1 MCNISFTFAILITVY
16 IILSIL
22 FGFFSVRKYIKM
34 DPTISYFKIFFI
46 IIINSILMPLAII
59 HLLYLMDK
67 YDYMEIPLRYK
78 EDKILRIL
86 IKILYYLP

>member
-1 MCNISFTFAILITVY
+1 MCNISITFAIVITLY
-16 IILSIL
+16 IFFSIL
-22 FGFFSVRKYIKM
+22 FGFYSVRKYIKM
-34 DPTISYFKIFFI
+34 DPDISYFKISFI
-46 IIINSILMPLAII
+46 VIINSILMPLAII

-86 IKILYYLP
+86 IKFLYYLP